1 MFVAVV
7 VPGSSDTRALGRV
20 VRLLDV
26 VGLNMQVF
34 IPSGLQKVFFFV
46 CLASVLI
53 KRRTHIKHVTLWNS
67 HEVGNKHL
75 TNQLTNTNARCPR
88 TPIMC
93 LRFSNNSAFFCASL
107 WKPLTVYFFY
117 VIFVY
122 TTFFQLGSIEN

>member
-53 KRRTHIKHVTLWNS
+53 KRRTHIKRVTLWNS
-67 HEVGNKHL
+67 HEVGNTHL

-88 TPIMC
+88 TPTMC
-93 LRFSNNSAFFCASL
+93 LRFSNNSAFFCA
-107 WKPLTVYFFY
+107 
-117 VIFVY
+117 
-122 TTFFQLGSIEN
+122 